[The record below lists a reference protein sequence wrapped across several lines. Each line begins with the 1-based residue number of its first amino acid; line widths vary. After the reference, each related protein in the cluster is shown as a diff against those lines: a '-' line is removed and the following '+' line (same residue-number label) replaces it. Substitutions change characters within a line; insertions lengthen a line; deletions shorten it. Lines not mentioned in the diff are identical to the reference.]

1 MQLFKMC
8 LNLENYQI
16 KTSIYNY
23 TSTYMDPTVSTNQ
36 KPTIDMQKLNRKEHK
51 HKENDQTRREE
62 TTGRKEQRG
71 MTKTTR

>member
-8 LNLENYQI
+8 LNLENYQL

-51 HKENDQTRREE
+51 HNTKENHPTTKEE
-62 TTGRKEQRG
+62 TK
-71 MTKTTR
+71 KK